1 MLRKLFK
8 YDFLAIGKTM
18 WLLTLIA
25 VLVTIA
31 GTVSGYFIDDVFEKF
46 IIDEYVNFVYMA
58 LMFLLGTIIFISFI
72 AITAYFVLSTVIIM
86 KRYYQNLFTDEGY
99 LTFTLPVK
107 TSAIL
112 DAKVLSGLL
121 WGAIASIVSII
132 SLIFLIYAL
141 VGENIADVLDEFKM
155 AVEYIS
161 GSIEIPTY
169 HYVLFIVE
177 YVLSIIVNFVFGML
191 LLYFCITLATV
202 IVKKARVL
210 LGVGFY
216 IGVTSVL
223 SALSQIVST
232 ISSIFL
238 GSQTVATPSEAMAET
253 AVQMHIQMWF
263 GIILYGGVAIAS
275 YILNRYLL
283 KNKLNLV

>member
-1 MLRKLFK
+1 MLKKLFK

-25 VLVTIA
+25 VLITIA
-31 GTVSGYFIDDVFEKF
+31 GTVSGYFIDDAFEKS
-46 IIDEYVNFVYMA
+46 ITDQNTIMYMA
-58 LMFLLGTIIFISFI
+58 LTFLLGTIIIISFI
-72 AITAYFVLSTVIIM
+72 AITAYLVLSTVIIM

-112 DAKVLSGLL
+112 DAKVFSGLL
-121 WGAIASIVSII
+121 WGAIVSLVSIVSFILMIYVI
-132 SLIFLIYAL
+132 S
-141 VGENIADVLDEFKM
+141 GENFAAVIEDIKM
-155 AVEYIS
+155 GIEYFF
-161 GSIEIPTY
+161 GYIEIPTY

-177 YVLSIIVNFVFGML
+177 YVLSVIVNFVFGML

-210 LGVGFY
+210 LGVGLY

-223 SALSQIVST
+223 SALTQIVST

-238 GSQTVATPSEAMAET
+238 SSQTVATPSEAMAET

-263 GIILYGGVAIAS
+263 GIIIYGGVAIVS

>member
-1 MLRKLFK
+1 MLKKLFK

-25 VLVTIA
+25 VLITIA
-31 GTVSGYFIDDVFEKF
+31 GTVSGYFIDDAFEKS
-46 IIDEYVNFVYMA
+46 ITDQNTIMYMA
-58 LMFLLGTIIFISFI
+58 LTFLLGTIIIISFI
-72 AITAYFVLSTVIIM
+72 AITAYLVLSTVIIM

-112 DAKVLSGLL
+112 DAKVFSGLL
-121 WGAIASIVSII
+121 WGAIVSLVSIVSFILMIYVI
-132 SLIFLIYAL
+132 S
-141 VGENIADVLDEFKM
+141 GENFAAVIEDIKM
-155 AVEYIS
+155 GIEYFF
-161 GSIEIPTY
+161 GYIEIPTY

-177 YVLSIIVNFVFGML
+177 YVLSVIVNFVFGML

-210 LGVGFY
+210 LGVGLY

-223 SALSQIVST
+223 SALTQIVST

-238 GSQTVATPSEAMAET
+238 SSQTVTTPSEAMAET

-263 GIILYGGVAIAS
+263 GIIIYGGVAIVS

>member
-25 VLVTIA
+25 VLITIA
-31 GTVSGYFIDDVFEKF
+31 GTVSGYFIDDAFEKS
-46 IIDEYVNFVYMA
+46 ITDQNTIMYMA
-58 LMFLLGTIIFISFI
+58 LTFLLGTIIIISFI
-72 AITAYFVLSTVIIM
+72 AITAYLVLSTVIIM

-112 DAKVLSGLL
+112 DAKVFSGLL
-121 WGAIASIVSII
+121 WGAIVSLVSIVSFILMIYVI
-132 SLIFLIYAL
+132 S
-141 VGENIADVLDEFKM
+141 GENFAAVIEDIKM
-155 AVEYIS
+155 GIEYFF
-161 GSIEIPTY
+161 GYIEIPTY

-177 YVLSIIVNFVFGML
+177 YVLSVIVNFVFGML

-210 LGVGFY
+210 LGVGLY

-223 SALSQIVST
+223 SALTQIVST

-238 GSQTVATPSEAMAET
+238 SSQTVTTPSEAMAET

-263 GIILYGGVAIAS
+263 GIIIYGGVAIVS

>member
-25 VLVTIA
+25 VLITIA
-31 GTVSGYFIDDVFEKF
+31 GTVSGYFIDDAFEKF
-46 IIDEYVNFVYMA
+46 LTDQNTIMYMA
-58 LMFLLGTIIFISFI
+58 LTFLLGTIIFVSFMAIVAYMVISTI
-72 AITAYFVLSTVIIM
+72 LIM

-112 DAKVLSGLL
+112 DAKVFSGLL
-121 WGAIASIVSII
+121 WGAIASLVSIVGFI
-132 SLIFLIYAL
+132 LLIYAL
-141 VGENIADVLDEFKM
+141 VGENVADVLDEFKM

-177 YVLSIIVNFVFGML
+177 YVLSIIINFVFGML

-202 IVKKARVL
+202 IVKKARVI
-210 LGVGFY
+210 LGVGLY

-223 SALSQIVST
+223 SALTQLVST

-238 GSQTVATPSEAMAET
+238 SSQTVTTPSEAMAEA

-263 GIILYGGVAIAS
+263 AIIIYGGVAVAS